1 MFEEVKAKM
10 DAVNAE
16 LDAAKAEMQRK
27 IRESFKEATVM
38 FFEAVPE
45 VAFLTWKQFTPY
57 FNDDEECVFG
67 RNESTY
73 VLAVDFLR
81 DKGDLEEDDLD
92 ITDRIVYDAWGAHSP
107 VDLDLTTLTKERFDE
122 IQKACRAFERILIA
136 IDDEFYKNAF
146 GGDSTVT
153 VTRQKVIS
161 EEYGDHD

>member
-92 ITDRIVYDAWGAHSP
+92 TIDRVVYDAWGAYSA
-107 VDLDLTTLTKERFDE
+107 VNLDLTTLTKERFDE
-122 IQKACRAFERILIA
+122 LQTACKAFERILKT
-136 IDDEFYKNAF
+136 IDNEFYKNAF
-146 GGDSTVT
+146 GNHSTVF
-153 VTRQKVIS
+153 VTRGKVIT